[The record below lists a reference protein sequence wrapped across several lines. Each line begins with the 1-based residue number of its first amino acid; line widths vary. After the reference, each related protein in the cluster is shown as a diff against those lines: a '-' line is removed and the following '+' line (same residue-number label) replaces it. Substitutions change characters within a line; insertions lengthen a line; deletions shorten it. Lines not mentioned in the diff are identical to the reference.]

1 MFQLLVDVPMHTLL
15 SICCKTPYL
24 YSIQFW
30 GMCIMYMELD
40 LFFKLGKNVF
50 EFEKMCQN

>member
-40 LFFKLGKNVF
+40 LFFKLGKKVF